1 MMVDLIS
8 EGIRSTTA
16 KERGDTHTYSNIEEQ
31 MLDMSNKQ
39 EGSRLWLENTV
50 SIKGKSVM

>member
-16 KERGDTHTYSNIEEQ
+16 KERGDTHTYSSIEEQ
-31 MLDMSNKQ
+31 MPDMSNKQ

-50 SIKGKSVM
+50 SIKGKSVI